1 MTKTSTNKQ
10 HFVWIDYAKCF
21 SITLVIAYHCLGWN
35 NGYMG
40 DLLQLLRMPAFFL
53 IAGYLFRIEKFKSL
67 WAFIKHRS
75 IQLLIPFVSFFI
87 LFYILWISFGRSII
101 GGAELYIPIY
111 MPIIELIKGTP
122 LTVVATYWFI
132 SCLFSM
138 QIIYYLLTKFLP
150 KSLSIGFILAS
161 PFIYDLPFINQLPWN
176 IPLALQYLPYYAFAN
191 IFKEYI
197 TNLGSSSLL
206 KSAIP
211 LVVTLVGLTIIH
223 QIPSLLQAPL
233 RTLLGLCVLPTY
245 ILIIKGLSKVI
256 NYRKNSSKFSSIVNA
271 IAAYIG
277 KNTIIILA
285 VQNYIIGMINILGA
299 NTITQIESTEEYT
312 ITKFLLN
319 ITATTVTIASSIP
332 GIYLINK
339 YIPWFIGR
347 GAFFK
352 HKLQKYS

>member
-1 MTKTSTNKQ
+1 MTNTSTNKQ

-21 SITLVIAYHCLGWN
+21 SIILVIAYHCPGWN

-53 IAGYLFRIEKFKSL
+53 IAGYLFRIEKFMSL

-75 IQLLIPFVSFFI
+75 IQLLIPFVSFFVF
-87 LFYILWISFGRSII
+87 FYILWISIGRSII
-101 GGAELYIPIY
+101 GEAELYMPIY

-122 LTVVATYWFI
+122 FTVVATYWFI

-150 KSLSIGFILAS
+150 KSLSICCILAG

-211 LVVTLVGLTIIH
+211 FIVTLVGLTIIH
-223 QIPSLLQAPL
+223 QIPALLQAPL

-256 NYRKNSSKFSSIVNA
+256 NYRKNISKFSSMINVS
-271 IAAYIG
+271 AAYIG

-299 NTITQIESTEEYT
+299 NMILSIEATDEYT

-319 ITATTVTIASSIP
+319 ITTTIITIVSSIP

-347 GAFFK
+347 GTFFK
-352 HKLQKYS
+352 HKLQQYS